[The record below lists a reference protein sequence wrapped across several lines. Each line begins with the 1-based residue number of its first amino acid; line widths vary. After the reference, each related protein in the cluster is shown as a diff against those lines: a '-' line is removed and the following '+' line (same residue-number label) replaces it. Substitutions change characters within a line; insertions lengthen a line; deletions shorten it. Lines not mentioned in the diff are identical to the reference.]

1 MLQTERQGL
10 GKGSTVAAV
19 IAGNLLFGTGLIFHA
34 FLYNFYLDALHLP
47 TEVMGH
53 AAAALTAG
61 GLVMLLPAGVL
72 TDRAGPKLSVTIAAA
87 VLAVGLVLGAVVT
100 TPLAVYA
107 AAAVAGAGSGIWRV
121 ATPPI
126 LMGLTEP
133 GPRARAFAWNVGLLV
148 GWGGLGTAIAGLTPG
163 WLEHR
168 WSLAHLAAMRGAL
181 ILGAVGSA
189 ASVLLFRTLRGPLA
203 RAAQVTAMAPAPA
216 PDPVNGASPQE
227 MRQMLLLVS
236 LVAVWMLGQALAA
249 PFFNIFFSR
258 EHGLPIARIGVV
270 FAAVNGAWA
279 LAVLASGEAA
289 RRFGVGRVLNAA
301 LLLFGPAMLGLS
313 VAGSVQLAVTLYFF
327 QGLIGPVTNPLID
340 QWLLGQTSR
349 ERHGLVSSW
358 RQVAADLSGMIGASF
373 GGYLLATGGFDSLF
387 RVAAAMGLVGG
398 IGLIAGARLGRRR

>member
-1 MLQTERQGL
+1 MFQAERQGL
-10 GKGSTVAAV
+10 GKGRTIAAV

-34 FLYNFYLDALHLP
+34 FLYNFYLEALHLP

-61 GLVMLLPAGVL
+61 GLVMLLPAGIL
-72 TDRAGPKLSVTIAAA
+72 TDRAGPQLSITIAAA
-87 VLAVGLVLGAVVT
+87 VLGIGLTLGAVAT

-133 GPRARAFAWNVGLLV
+133 GTRARAFAWNVGLLV
-148 GWGGLGTAIAGLTPG
+148 AWGGLGTAIAGLTPG

-168 WSLAHLAAMRGAL
+168 WGLAHLPAMRGAL

-189 ASVLLFRTLRGPLA
+189 ASVLLFRTLRGPLEHTA
-203 RAAQVTAMAPAPA
+203 DVTAAAAPAPA
-216 PDPVNGASPQE
+216 SANG
-227 MRQMLLLVS
+227 RMLLLVS
-236 LVAVWMLGQALAA
+236 LVAIWMLGSALAA
-249 PFFNIFFSR
+249 PFFNIYFSR

-279 LAVLASGEAA
+279 LVVLASGEAA

-301 LLLFGPAMLGLS
+301 LLLFAPAMLGLS
-313 VAGSVQLAVTLYFF
+313 VAGNVELAVALYFF

-340 QWLLGQTSR
+340 QWLLGQTSP

-358 RQVAADLSGMIGASF
+358 RQVAADLSGMIGASC
-373 GGYLLATGGFDSLF
+373 GGYVLATGGFDWLF
-387 RVAAAMGLVGG
+387 RAAAAIGLVGG
-398 IGLIAGARLGRRR
+398 LGLIAGGRLGRRQVTIT

>member
-148 GWGGLGTAIAGLTPG
+148 VWGGLGTALAGATSG
-163 WLEHR
+163 WLEHG
-168 WSLAHLAAMRGAL
+168 WGFQQLAAVRGTHL
-181 ILGAVGSA
+181 LGAGGRATSPFGFGRVRA
-189 ASVLLFRTLRGPLA
+189 AGQAAPLPA
-203 RAAQVTAMAPAPA
+203 RAAPSAP
-216 PDPVNGASPQE
+216 VGA
-227 MRQMLLLVS
+227 
-236 LVAVWMLGQALAA
+236 
-249 PFFNIFFSR
+249 
-258 EHGLPIARIGVV
+258 
-270 FAAVNGAWA
+270 
-279 LAVLASGEAA
+279 
-289 RRFGVGRVLNAA
+289 
-301 LLLFGPAMLGLS
+301 AML
-313 VAGSVQLAVTLYFF
+313 A
-327 QGLIGPVTNPLID
+327 PRP
-340 QWLLGQTSR
+340 
-349 ERHGLVSSW
+349 
-358 RQVAADLSGMIGASF
+358 
-373 GGYLLATGGFDSLF
+373 
-387 RVAAAMGLVGG
+387 
-398 IGLIAGARLGRRR
+398 

>member
-1 MLQTERQGL
+1 MFQTERQGL
-10 GKGSTVAAV
+10 GKGSTIAAV

-72 TDRAGPKLSVTIAAA
+72 TDRVGPRPSVTIAAA
-87 VLAVGLVLGAVVT
+87 VLAVGLALGALAT

-133 GPRARAFAWNVGLLV
+133 GTRARAFAWNVGLLV
-148 GWGGLGTAIAGLTPG
+148 AWGGLGTAIAGLTPG

-168 WSLAHLAAMRGAL
+168 WGLAHLAAMRGAL

-189 ASVLLFRTLRGPLA
+189 ASVVLFRSLRGPLERTA
-203 RAAQVTAMAPAPA
+203 DVKAAAAPALA
-216 PDPVNGASPQE
+216 NGPSSEA
-227 MRQMLLLVS
+227 MRRILLLIG
-236 LVAVWMLGQALAA
+236 LVAVWMLGPALAA
-249 PFFNIFFSR
+249 PFFNIYFSR

-270 FAAVNGAWA
+270 FAAVSGGWA

-301 LLLFGPAMLGLS
+301 LLLFAPAMLGLS
-313 VAGSVQLAVTLYFF
+313 VVGSVQLAVGLYFF

-358 RQVAADLSGMIGASF
+358 RQVAADLSGMIGASC
-373 GGYLLATGGFDSLF
+373 GGYVLTTGGFDWLF
-387 RVAAAMGLVGG
+387 RVAAAIGLIGG
-398 IGLIAGARLGRRR
+398 LGLIAGGRLGRPR